1 MAEENQNQ
9 TQNTETVQE
18 EKTETAKKGKSQ
30 SKAVKELEQKLI
42 ESEKKAEEYRNSWY
56 RTAADFENYKKRNAD
71 ARSNAYADGRADA
84 IKSLLAIGDNLDR
97 ALTTVTDDRTKT
109 GLELTVRQ
117 FVETLKNM
125 GVEEINPVGEVFDP
139 NIHEAI
145 ASVNGPVAEPTCS
158 EVYLKGYKLKERVI
172 RHAKVMV
179 QMPDGSVNET
189 TETSSSSEQ

>member
-9 TQNTETVQE
+9 TQTTETVKE

-97 ALTTVTDDRTKT
+97 ALTTVTDERTKT

-117 FVETLKNM
+117 FIETLKNM

-145 ASVNGPVAEPTCS
+145 FQCEPEEGDESGKIKSVFK
-158 EVYLKGYKLKERVI
+158 KGYSLNGKMLRYAQVVVI
-172 RHAKVMV
+172 K
-179 QMPDGSVNET
+179 
-189 TETSSSSEQ
+189 

>member
-9 TQNTETVQE
+9 TTETVE
-18 EKTETAKKGKSQ
+18 EHKTETVKKSKGQ
-30 SKAVKELEQKLI
+30 NSKAVKELEQKLI
-42 ESEKKAEEYRNSWY
+42 ESEKKAEEFRQSWY

-71 ARSNAYADGRADA
+71 ARSTAYADGRADA

-97 ALTTVTDDRTKT
+97 ALTTVVDERTKT

-117 FVETLKNM
+117 FCETLKNM

-145 ASVNGPVAEPTCS
+145 FQCEPEEGDESGKIKSVFK
-158 EVYLKGYKLKERVI
+158 KGYSLNGKMLRYAQVVVVK
-172 RHAKVMV
+172 
-179 QMPDGSVNET
+179 
-189 TETSSSSEQ
+189 